1 MKKII
6 TLIFTCFIS
15 VTAFCQ
21 RAISVDSARAHVGD
35 SVMVCSKVFGVKSL
49 QKITFINL
57 GAAYPNSPL
66 TIVIRAED
74 RGNFPQPAE
83 AMYADKNV
91 CVTGIIKEY
100 KGRYEI
106 DVTEPTEIAI
116 EPSKQ

>member
-6 TLIFTCFIS
+6 AVAVTCFIS
-15 VTAFCQ
+15 VTALCQ
-21 RAISVDSARAHVGD
+21 RAIAVDSASTHVGD
-35 SVMVCSKVFGVKSL
+35 SVMVCSKVYGVKSL
-49 QKITFINL
+49 EKITFINL

-83 AMYADKNV
+83 TMYENKNV
-91 CVTGIIKEY
+91 CVTGTIKEY

-106 DVTEPTEIAI
+106 DVTTPAEIAI

>member
-6 TLIFTCFIS
+6 TVAIACFIS
-15 VTAFCQ
+15 MTAFCQ
-21 RAISVDSARAHVGD
+21 RMISVDSASTHVGD
-35 SVMVCSKVFGVKSL
+35 SVTVCSKVYGVKSL
-49 QKITFINL
+49 EKITFINL

-74 RGNFPQPAE
+74 KGNFPKPAE
-83 AMYADKNV
+83 TIYENKNV
-91 CVTGIIKEY
+91 CVTGTIKEY

-106 DVTEPTEIAI
+106 DVTGPAAIAI

>member
-6 TLIFTCFIS
+6 TVVVACFIS

-21 RAISVDSARAHVGD
+21 TTIAVDSAASHLGD
-35 SVMVCSKVFGVKSL
+35 SVTVCSKVFGVKSL
-49 QKITFINL
+49 EKITFINL

-83 AMYADKNV
+83 TMYENKNV
-91 CVTGIIKEY
+91 CVTGVIKEY

-106 DVTEPTEIAI
+106 DVTNPAAIAI

>member
-6 TLIFTCFIS
+6 TIAVACFIS
-15 VTAFCQ
+15 ATAFCQ
-21 RAISVDSARAHVGD
+21 STIAVDSASAHVGEA
-35 SVMVCSKVFGVKSL
+35 VTVCSKVYGVKSL
-49 QKITFINL
+49 ESITFINL

-83 AMYADKNV
+83 TMYADKNV
-91 CVTGIIKEY
+91 CVTGTIKEY

-106 DVTEPTEIAI
+106 EVTQPGEIVV
-116 EPSKQ
+116 QQ

>member
-1 MKKII
+1 
-6 TLIFTCFIS
+6 
-15 VTAFCQ
+15 
-21 RAISVDSARAHVGD
+21 
-35 SVMVCSKVFGVKSL
+35 MVCSKVYGVKSL
-49 QKITFINL
+49 EKITFINL

-83 AMYADKNV
+83 AMYENKNV

-106 DVTEPTEIAI
+106 DVTAPAEIAI

>member
-6 TLIFTCFIS
+6 TVAIACFVS
-15 VTAFCQ
+15 ATAFCQ
-21 RAISVDSARAHVGD
+21 TNISVDSASTHVGD
-35 SVMVCSKVFGVKSL
+35 SVMVCGKVYGVKSL
-49 QKITFINL
+49 EKITFINL

-83 AMYADKNV
+83 AMYENKNV

-106 DVTEPTEIAI
+106 DVTAPAEIAI